1 MLCIKAFLCSGGR
14 IASFCFSKRL
24 ADPLW
29 VLNNE
34 KKAFERTAL
43 VVFFMPCTFVRAQV
57 RP

>member
-1 MLCIKAFLCSGGR
+1 
-14 IASFCFSKRL
+14 
-24 ADPLW
+24 

-57 RP
+57 RA